1 LSKKIENWLPT
12 SSQLKLTQKM
22 CVEKEKHRQSDHHYM
37 TSLGHQLNL
46 HCPND
51 VTTSGVQSVC
61 EEKESKNGL
70 KSVSKKEKSQ
80 KNCSKKCVEKK

>member
-1 LSKKIENWLPT
+1 
-12 SSQLKLTQKM
+12 M
-22 CVEKEKHRQSDHHYM
+22 CVEKEKHRQTDHHYV

-46 HCPND
+46 QCPND

-70 KSVSKKEKSQ
+70 KSVSKKEK
-80 KNCSKKCVEKK
+80 KPKKLLKKCVSKKK